1 LPTFLEYFMQI
12 RSEVF
17 FHKVANRQTDR
28 QTNKQTNNDE
38 NITSLAA
45 VKNKSQD
52 NAMVS
57 DDVTIVGW

>member
-1 LPTFLEYFMQI
+1 MQI